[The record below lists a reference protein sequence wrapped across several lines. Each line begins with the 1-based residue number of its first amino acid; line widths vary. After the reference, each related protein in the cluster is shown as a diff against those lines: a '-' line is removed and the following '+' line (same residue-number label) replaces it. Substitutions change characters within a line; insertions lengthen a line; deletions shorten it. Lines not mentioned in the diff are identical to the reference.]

1 MILLGALLGFVLFA
15 AVGGLIAP
23 ILMALFDIDTKILL
37 WFIFILMIVGLG
49 YGALYF
55 RVC

>member
-23 ILMALFDIDTKILL
+23 ILMALFDIDTKIIL
-37 WFIFILMIVGLG
+37 WLIFILMIIGFG

-55 RVC
+55 RFC